1 MPTMKNTTITNV
13 LLVYVERPDAN
24 VTQDLHELEEL
35 IKTANGKIVLTIS
48 QKRNTL
54 DPTTVLGI
62 GKIEEIKRSLEMV
75 EEIEVAIFSCELD
88 SQQRKYL
95 QNELNIDIID
105 KIDLILDIFALRA
118 QSAEGK
124 KQVELAQL
132 TYNLATKPNKNFSRQ
147 GAGIGT
153 RGPGETKLE
162 TNKRL
167 IRDRIHHLRQE
178 LKTIEQ
184 HRELSRKERK
194 RNPVFTIALVGYTN
208 AGKSTLFNL
217 LTENQVYADN
227 KLFATLDTTV
237 RKTALPNGVNVLFC
251 DTVGFIKDLPH
262 QLINAFKSTLE
273 EAVLA
278 DLVLNVCDIS
288 DENVENHI
296 DVTEQLLGEL
306 GVTAPILRVYNKC
319 DLMDSLPIV
328 PTNRP
333 TIFIS
338 AKTGKNIDV
347 LLEEIASRTQT
358 DYAKINL
365 KIAIA
370 DYGKLVTLLN
380 KYNAKFTVDS
390 GKWRTKRRE
399 HAPIGLRGGNALR
412 GEILHRGYSGGRLL

>member
-1 MPTMKNTTITNV
+1 MKNTTITNV

-88 SQQRKYL
+88 SQQRKFL

-237 RKTALPNGVNVLFC
+237 RKTTLPNGVNILFC

-347 LLEEIASRTQT
+347 LLDEIASRTQT

-380 KYNAKFTVDS
+380 KYNAKFTVDFDETDAFIS
-390 GKWRTKRRE
+390 ATIRRE
-399 HAPIGLRGGNALR
+399 YIDRFMDY
-412 GEILHRGYSGGRLL
+412 IVI

>member
-1 MPTMKNTTITNV
+1 MKNTTITNV
-13 LLVYVERPDAN
+13 LLVYVERPNGN
-24 VTQDLHELEEL
+24 VAQDLHELEEL
-35 IKTANGKIVLTIS
+35 IKTANGKIVLTVS
-48 QKRNTL
+48 QKRNAL

-62 GKIEEIKRSLEMV
+62 GKIEEIKNSLAILD
-75 EEIEVAIFSCELD
+75 EIEVAIFSCELD
-88 SQQRKYL
+88 AQQRKFL
-95 QNELNIDIID
+95 QTELDVDVID

-132 TYNLATKPNKNFSRQ
+132 TYNLATKPSKNFSRQ

-167 IRDRIHHLRQE
+167 IRDKIHHLRQE
-178 LKTIEQ
+178 LKQIEQ
-184 HRELSRKERK
+184 HRELSRKERR

-217 LTENQVYADN
+217 LTQNQVYADN

-278 DLVLNVCDIS
+278 DLVLNVCDIA

-296 DVTEQLLGEL
+296 EVTERLLGEL

-319 DLMDSLPIV
+319 DIVQSLPNV

-347 LLEEIASRTQT
+347 LMEEVQKHTQT
-358 DYAKINL
+358 DYAKITL
-365 KIAIA
+365 KVAVA
-370 DYGKLVTLLN
+370 EYGKLVTLLN
-380 KYNAKFTVDS
+380 KYNAKFSVDFDEANATITATV
-390 GKWRTKRRE
+390 RRQYVDRFMDY
-399 HAPIGLRGGNALR
+399 IV
-412 GEILHRGYSGGRLL
+412 I

>member
-1 MPTMKNTTITNV
+1 MKNTTITNV
-13 LLVYVERPDAN
+13 LLVYVEMPNAN
-24 VTQDLHELEEL
+24 VNQDLHELEEL
-35 IKTANGKIVLTIS
+35 IKTANGKIVLTVT

-54 DPTTVLGI
+54 DPVTVLGI
-62 GKIEEIKRSLEMV
+62 GKIEEIKNSLQV
-75 EEIEVAIFSCELD
+75 VDDIEVAIFSCELD
-88 SQQRKYL
+88 SQQRRFL
-95 QNELNIDIID
+95 QKELDVDIID
-105 KIDLILDIFALRA
+105 RIDLILDIFALRA

-132 TYNLATKPNKNFSRQ
+132 TYNLATRPTKNFSRQ

-167 IRDRIHHLRQE
+167 IRDRIYHLRQE
-178 LKTIEQ
+178 LEQ
-184 HRELSRKERK
+184 IAKHRELSRKERK

-217 LTENQVYADN
+217 LTQNQVYADN

-237 RKTALPNGVNVLFC
+237 RKSVLPNGVSVLFC

-296 DVTEQLLGEL
+296 QVTEQLLGEL

-319 DLMDSLPIV
+319 DVVESLPFV
-328 PTNRP
+328 QTDRP
-333 TIFIS
+333 AIFIS
-338 AKTGKNIDV
+338 AKTGKNTDV
-347 LLEEIASRTQT
+347 LMDTIQQRTQT
-358 DYAKINL
+358 DYANVTL
-365 KIAIA
+365 KVEIAN
-370 DYGKLVTLLN
+370 YGKLVTLLN
-380 KYNAKFTVDS
+380 KYDAKFTVDFDELFANV
-390 GKWRTKRRE
+390 TATIRRE
-399 HAPIGLRGGNALR
+399 YVDRFMSYIV
-412 GEILHRGYSGGRLL
+412 I

>member
-1 MPTMKNTTITNV
+1 MKNTTITNV
-13 LLVYVERPDAN
+13 LLVYVETPDAN
-24 VTQDLHELEEL
+24 VNQDLHELEEL
-35 IKTANGKIVLTIS
+35 IKTANGKIVLTVT

-54 DPTTVLGI
+54 DPVTVLGI
-62 GKIEEIKRSLEMV
+62 GKIEEIKNSLQVV
-75 EEIEVAIFSCELD
+75 EDIEVAIFSCELD
-88 SQQRKYL
+88 SQQRRFL
-95 QNELNIDIID
+95 QKELDVDIID
-105 KIDLILDIFALRA
+105 RIDLILDIFALRA

-132 TYNLATKPNKNFSRQ
+132 TYNLATRPTKNFSRQ

-167 IRDRIHHLRQE
+167 IRDRIYHLRQE
-178 LKTIEQ
+178 LNQIAK
-184 HRELSRKERK
+184 HRDLSRKERK
-194 RNPVFTIALVGYTN
+194 RNPVFTITLVGYTN

-217 LTENQVYADN
+217 LTQNQVYADN

-237 RKTALPNGVNVLFC
+237 RKSVLPNGVSVLFC

-296 DVTEQLLGEL
+296 QVTEQLLAEL
-306 GVTAPILRVYNKC
+306 GVNAPILRVYNKC
-319 DLMDSLPIV
+319 DVVEILPFIQ
-328 PTNRP
+328 TDRP
-333 TIFIS
+333 AIFIS

-347 LLEEIASRTQT
+347 LVDAIQQRTKT
-358 DYAKINL
+358 DYANVML
-365 KIAIA
+365 KVEIAN
-370 DYGKLVTLLN
+370 YGKLVTLLN
-380 KYNAKFTVDS
+380 KYDAKFTVDFDELYANV
-390 GKWRTKRRE
+390 TATIRRE
-399 HAPIGLRGGNALR
+399 YVDRFMSYIV
-412 GEILHRGYSGGRLL
+412 I

>member
-1 MPTMKNTTITNV
+1 MKNTTITNV
-13 LLVYVERPDAN
+13 LLVYVETPN
-24 VTQDLHELEEL
+24 VNVSQDLHELREL
-35 IKTANGKIVLTIS
+35 IKTANGDIVLTIS
-48 QKRNTL
+48 QKRNSL

-62 GKIEEIKRSLEMV
+62 GKIEEIKNSLQLV
-75 EEIEVAIFSCELD
+75 DDVEVAIFSCELD
-88 SQQRKYL
+88 SRQRKFL
-95 QNELNIDIID
+95 QQELNIDIID
-105 KIDLILDIFALRA
+105 RIDLILDIFALRA

-132 TYNLATKPNKNFSRQ
+132 TYNLATKPSKNFSRQ

-178 LKTIEQ
+178 LKTIAQ

-217 LTENQVYADN
+217 LTQNNVYADN

-237 RKTALPNGVNVLFC
+237 RKSVLPNGVNVLFC

-296 DVTEQLLGEL
+296 QVTEQLLGEL

-319 DLMDSLPIV
+319 DMVESLPSV
-328 PTNRP
+328 TTNRP

-338 AKTGKNIDV
+338 AKTGKNIDI
-347 LLEEIASRTQT
+347 LMEEIEKRTQT
-358 DYAKINL
+358 DYAKITL
-365 KIAIA
+365 KIAITE
-370 DYGKLVTLLN
+370 YGKIVTLLN
-380 KYNAKFTVDS
+380 KYDARFMVEFDDENAKIVATL
-390 GKWRTKRRE
+390 RRE
-399 HAPIGLRGGNALR
+399 FADRFMDYIV
-412 GEILHRGYSGGRLL
+412 I

>member
-1 MPTMKNTTITNV
+1 MKNTTITNV
-13 LLVYVERPDAN
+13 LLVYVETPN
-24 VTQDLHELEEL
+24 VNVNQDLHELEEL
-35 IKTANGKIVLTIS
+35 IKTANGEIVLTVT

-54 DPTTVLGI
+54 DPVTVLGI
-62 GKIEEIKRSLEMV
+62 GKIEEIKNSLQAV
-75 EEIEVAIFSCELD
+75 EDIEVAIFSCELD
-88 SQQRKYL
+88 SQQRRFL
-95 QNELNIDIID
+95 QKELDVDIID
-105 KIDLILDIFALRA
+105 RIDLILDIFALRA

-132 TYNLATKPNKNFSRQ
+132 TYNLATRPTKNFSRQ

-167 IRDRIHHLRQE
+167 IRDRIYHLRQE
-178 LKTIEQ
+178 LNQIAK
-184 HRELSRKERK
+184 HRDLSRKERK

-217 LTENQVYADN
+217 LTQNQVYADN

-237 RKTALPNGVNVLFC
+237 RKSVLPNGVSVLFC

-296 DVTEQLLGEL
+296 QVTEQLLAEL
-306 GVTAPILRVYNKC
+306 GVNAPILRVYNKC
-319 DLMDSLPIV
+319 DVVEALPFIQ
-328 PTNRP
+328 TDRP
-333 TIFIS
+333 AIFIS

-347 LLEEIASRTQT
+347 LVDAIQQHTKT
-358 DYAKINL
+358 DYANVML
-365 KIAIA
+365 KVEITN
-370 DYGKLVTLLN
+370 YGKLVTLLN
-380 KYNAKFTVDS
+380 KYDAKFTVNFDELYANV
-390 GKWRTKRRE
+390 TATIRRE
-399 HAPIGLRGGNALR
+399 YVDRFMSYIV
-412 GEILHRGYSGGRLL
+412 I

>member
-1 MPTMKNTTITNV
+1 MKNTTITNV
-13 LLVYVERPDAN
+13 LLVYVETPNAN
-24 VTQDLHELEEL
+24 VSQDLHELEEL

-62 GKIEEIKRSLEMV
+62 GKIEEIKNSLEV
-75 EEIEVAIFSCELD
+75 VDDVEVAIFSCELD
-88 SQQRKYL
+88 SQQRKFL

-105 KIDLILDIFALRA
+105 RIDLILDIFALRA

-132 TYNLATKPNKNFSRQ
+132 TYNLATKPSKNFSRQ

-167 IRDRIHHLRQE
+167 IRDKIHHLRQE
-178 LKTIEQ
+178 LKDIAQ

-217 LTENQVYADN
+217 LTQNQVYADN

-237 RKTALPNGVNVLFC
+237 RKSVLPNGVNVLFC

-296 DVTEQLLGEL
+296 QVTEQLLGEL
-306 GVTAPILRVYNKC
+306 GVTAPVVRVYNKC
-319 DLMDSLPIV
+319 DMVESLPIV

-333 TIFIS
+333 AIFIS

-347 LLEEIASRTQT
+347 LMEEIERRTQT
-358 DYAKINL
+358 DYAKITL
-365 KIAIA
+365 KVAIA
-370 DYGKLVTLLN
+370 EYGKLVTLLN
-380 KYNAKFTVDS
+380 KYDAKFTVDFDEENA
-390 GKWRTKRRE
+390 KIFATIRRE
-399 HAPIGLRGGNALR
+399 FVDRFMDYIV
-412 GEILHRGYSGGRLL
+412 I

>member
-1 MPTMKNTTITNV
+1 MKNTTITNV
-13 LLVYVERPDAN
+13 LLVYVETPNAN
-24 VTQDLHELEEL
+24 VSQDLHELEEL

-62 GKIEEIKRSLEMV
+62 GKIEEIKNSLEV
-75 EEIEVAIFSCELD
+75 VDDVEVAIFSCELD
-88 SQQRKYL
+88 SQQRKFL
-95 QNELNIDIID
+95 QNELNVDIID
-105 KIDLILDIFALRA
+105 RIDLILDIFALRA

-132 TYNLATKPNKNFSRQ
+132 TYNLATKPSKNFSRQ

-167 IRDRIHHLRQE
+167 IRDKIHHLRQE
-178 LKTIEQ
+178 LKDIAQ

-217 LTENQVYADN
+217 LTQNQVYADN

-237 RKTALPNGVNVLFC
+237 RKSVLPNGVNVLFC

-296 DVTEQLLGEL
+296 QVTEQLLGEL
-306 GVTAPILRVYNKC
+306 GVTAPVVRVYNKC
-319 DLMDSLPIV
+319 DMVESLPIV

-333 TIFIS
+333 AIFIS

-347 LLEEIASRTQT
+347 LMEEIERRTQT
-358 DYAKINL
+358 DYAKITL
-365 KIAIA
+365 KVAIA
-370 DYGKLVTLLN
+370 EYGKLVTLLN
-380 KYNAKFTVDS
+380 KYDAKFTVDFDEENA
-390 GKWRTKRRE
+390 KIFATIRRE
-399 HAPIGLRGGNALR
+399 FVDRFMDYIV
-412 GEILHRGYSGGRLL
+412 I